1 MLPAREAF
9 WRPSNQKASSTST
22 SRFSA
27 RRARSGR
34 GCGDSSPVR
43 SGLNAPPA
51 TCARQSS
58 TSCSTVQAQKGSGEV
73 LSLEPLSTLVV
84 EPRVVRKVFKDT
96 DATALWLVVGAPPE
110 AVDTRAMAD
119 EQLTDLYPAGPRAL
133 PPEVQ
138 HLPPEARGGATEV
151 TPR

>member
-119 EQLTDLYPAGPRAL
+119 EQLTDLYPAGPRAFRPRSSTCRQRRAAVPL
-133 PPEVQ
+133 D
-138 HLPPEARGGATEV
+138 V